1 MDELANS
8 NCSAAGLD
16 QVEVFVVTT
25 ARAASTNNARVMR
38 AARRIKHKN
47 EVPYLSWSLKQ

>member
-25 ARAASTNNARVMR
+25 ARAASTNNECKGDESSQTDQAQ
-38 AARRIKHKN
+38 
-47 EVPYLSWSLKQ
+47 E